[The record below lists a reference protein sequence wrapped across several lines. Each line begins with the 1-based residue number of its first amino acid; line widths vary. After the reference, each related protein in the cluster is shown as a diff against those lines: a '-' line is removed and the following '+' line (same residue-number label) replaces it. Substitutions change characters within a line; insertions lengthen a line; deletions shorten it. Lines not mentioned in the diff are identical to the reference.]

1 MFRRKRIYEAVEES
15 DGYRVLVDRLWPRGV
30 KKEDAQLDAWP
41 KEIAPSKDLRQ
52 AFHRADLDFEDF
64 SQAYEEELEGNE
76 EIQETCSDLARR
88 ARDHRVTLLY
98 ASKNEEENHVLV
110 LEAYLASLLK
120 GIRTDLEGD

>member
-1 MFRRKRIYEAVEES
+1 MFRRKRIYEAMEES

-30 KKEDAQLDAWP
+30 KKEEAQLDAWL
-41 KEIAPSKDLRQ
+41 KEIAPSADLRQ
-52 AFHRADLDFEDF
+52 VYHQGDLDFDTF
-64 SQAYEEELEGNE
+64 SQAYEGELEANE
-76 EIQETCSDLARR
+76 EIQEACLDLARR

>member
-1 MFRRKRIYEAVEES
+1 M
-15 DGYRVLVDRLWPRGV
+15 
-30 KKEDAQLDAWP
+30 
-41 KEIAPSKDLRQ
+41 
-52 AFHRADLDFEDF
+52 
-64 SQAYEEELEGNE
+64 
-76 EIQETCSDLARR
+76 DLARR